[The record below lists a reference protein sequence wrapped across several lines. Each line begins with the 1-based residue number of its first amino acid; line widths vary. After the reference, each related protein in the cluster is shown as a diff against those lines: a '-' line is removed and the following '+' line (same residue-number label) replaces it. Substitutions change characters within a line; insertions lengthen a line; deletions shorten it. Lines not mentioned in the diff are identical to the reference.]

1 MTYLVG
7 GKLMDKKRIL
17 VIDDEPSVARVISLA
32 LSAANIEHVLDH
44 CADGAQGRI
53 KAAHGEYDLIALD
66 LAMPLMDGVTALAE
80 MKQNPKSA
88 PIPVVVITGT
98 QDPALQ
104 QQVMDLGAAALIA
117 KPFQVQDITNT
128 FTRVLAG
135 ERVESGQGGIRP
147 LGT

>member
-1 MTYLVG
+1 
-7 GKLMDKKRIL
+7 
-17 VIDDEPSVARVISLA
+17 
-32 LSAANIEHVLDH
+32 
-44 CADGAQGRI
+44 
-53 KAAHGEYDLIALD
+53 
-66 LAMPLMDGVTALAE
+66 
-80 MKQNPKSA
+80 
-88 PIPVVVITGT
+88 VVVITGT